1 MCLLYI
7 YTHNYN
13 NDEQWTNITIL
24 STTAT
29 VHNNSDDKHI
39 NHNCYS
45 TIKTINLT
53 ASATDT
59 TKVTSLL
66 SKTSSHVKT

>member
-39 NHNCYS
+39 NH
-45 TIKTINLT
+45 KV
-53 ASATDT
+53 
-59 TKVTSLL
+59 KVTGGFKLLRLNLL
-66 SKTSSHVKT
+66 SDLYQNLNVV